1 MGLINEIM
9 DRGRWWRHCDGWSDH
24 KGINFLFSLLH
35 YLQLWF
41 FCFLFFLFICSLT
54 LKFFILPILF
64 LHSNFALTFFLH
76 ISSLFFF
83 LFLLWVLFIYTP
95 LYSSIS
101 SYPFTFSNL
110 SYLFTLVFF
119 LLLLFFIIISLPLSC
134 LVRG

>member
-1 MGLINEIM
+1 MGLISEIM

-41 FCFLFFLFICSLT
+41 FSFLFFLFICSLT

-83 LFLLWVLFIYTP
+83 FSFYYGSFLFIPLFIVRFLLILSP
-95 LYSSIS
+95 SL
-101 SYPFTFSNL
+101 TFHT
-110 SYLFTLVFF
+110 F
-119 LLLLFFIIISLPLSC
+119 LLLFFFFYYYFLSLSLY
-134 LVRG
+134 L